1 MDIRL
6 EQLTIGYGRGRVVA
20 KGIHATIAEERLTC
34 LIGDNGIGK
43 STLLRT
49 LSGFL
54 PPMGGKVWL
63 GDRELNG
70 LSQHERARRVSI
82 VLTQRP
88 DAEGLTAHDLVG
100 MGRSPYTG
108 FWGNLSAQDEA
119 VVAQSLLAAGA
130 ERLADRRLATLS
142 DGECQKVMIARALA
156 QETPVI
162 LLDEPTAFLD
172 FNSRI
177 ATLQLL
183 ARLAHTRGKTIL
195 LSTHDLELATEL
207 ADTLLLLTSD
217 GLRTVDS
224 TTIRKDISQ
233 RLHPDKNHPKDSF

>member
-6 EQLTIGYGRGRVVA
+6 EQLSIGYGHGHVIA
-20 KGIHATIAEERLTC
+20 EDIHATIAEGQLTC

-49 LSGFL
+49 LSGFQ
-54 PPMGGKVWL
+54 PKMGGKIWL
-63 GDRELNG
+63 GNRELDS
-70 LSQHERARRVSI
+70 LSQRERARLVGI

-88 DAEGLTAHDLVG
+88 DAAGLTAHDLVG

-108 FWGNLSAQDEA
+108 FWGNLSARDEM
-119 VVAQSLLAAGA
+119 VVRQSLNEAGA
-130 ERLADRRLATLS
+130 TTLANRRVGTLS
-142 DGECQKVMIARALA
+142 DGECQKVMIARVLA

-183 ARLAHTRGKTIL
+183 ARLAHTMGKNIL
-195 LSTHDLELATEL
+195 LSTHDLELAAEL
-207 ADTLLLLTSD
+207 ADTLLLLSSD
-217 GLRTVDS
+217 GLRTVAP
-224 TTIRKDISQ
+224 TAVRKEIHQ
-233 RLHPDKNHPKDSF
+233 RIHPDEKQTKD